1 MAMSRGC
8 QPDAI
13 RSFTTRTTFVH
24 LVNYLYGGPVSE
36 RAVAH
41 RLQSAIVDLQRITNS
56 RKLHRLRAARAGV
69 TISPVAGAVLRH
81 IVDEGP
87 VRPALLAER
96 VRMQPSA
103 LSRQLK
109 VLEAEGGIER
119 VPISG
124 DKRGWLVRVTQR
136 GRGIVQRLERA
147 DEDIMAGQLRNWS
160 AADLDTLNDLLD
172 RLIHD
177 FRQPAPALASRK
189 KAS

>member
-1 MAMSRGC
+1 VVTVTDR
-8 QPDAI
+8 
-13 RSFTTRTTFVH
+13 V
-24 LVNYLYGGPVSE
+24 
-36 RAVAH
+36 VAH

-56 RKLHRLRAARAGV
+56 RKLHSVRAARAGV
-69 TISPVAGAVLRH
+69 TISPVAGSVLRH
-81 IVDEGP
+81 IVEEGP

-96 VRMQPSA
+96 IRMQPPA

-109 VLEAEGGIER
+109 VLEAEGCIER
-119 VPISG
+119 VPIPG

-147 DEDIMAGQLRNWS
+147 DEDIIAGQLRNWS
-160 AADLDTLNDLLD
+160 EPDLDTLNDLLD

-177 FRQPAPALASRK
+177 LRVPAPIASRK

>member
-1 MAMSRGC
+1 VT
-8 QPDAI
+8 D
-13 RSFTTRTTFVH
+13 
-24 LVNYLYGGPVSE
+24 

-56 RKLHRLRAARAGV
+56 RKLHSVRAARAGV
-69 TISPVAGAVLRH
+69 TISPVAGSVLRH
-81 IVDEGP
+81 IVEEGP
-87 VRPALLAER
+87 VRPALLAQR
-96 VRMQPSA
+96 IRMQPPA

-109 VLEAEGGIER
+109 VLEAEGCIER
-119 VPISG
+119 VPIPG

-147 DEDIMAGQLRNWS
+147 DEDIIAGQLHNWS
-160 AADLDTLNDLLD
+160 GPDLDTLNDLLS

-177 FRQPAPALASRK
+177 LRVPAPVASRK

>member
-1 MAMSRGC
+1 MLTGAGPC
-8 QPDAI
+8 H
-13 RSFTTRTTFVH
+13 RSFTPRTTLVH
-24 LVNYLYGGPVSE
+24 VVNYLYGGNVSDP
-36 RAVAH
+36 AVAH

-56 RKLHRLRAARAGV
+56 RKLHGVRAARAGV
-69 TISPVAGAVLRH
+69 TISPVAGSVLRH
-81 IVDEGP
+81 IVEGGP
-87 VRPALLAER
+87 LRPALLAER

-109 VLEAEGGIER
+109 VLEAEGYIER
-119 VPISG
+119 VPIPG

-147 DEDIMAGQLRNWS
+147 DEDLLAGQLRNWS
-160 AADLDTLNDLLD
+160 AADLQTLNELLD

-177 FRQPAPALASRK
+177 FRLPAPAIPRK